1 MERRH
6 ILRTQKKQAGRS
18 RECAAR
24 PYTGEGSLRG
34 ASLRQ
39 PGGTEGRPA
48 LGVSL
53 EPPRPKRLRGPGSE
67 RRADAWEPTFPHAPE
82 SARLTVKVSRGSQR
96 PGLVS
101 GDVSGKSIRPPP
113 TSGLVAELLPPLVC
127 LAGPGTRWAT
137 AAGSRV
143 LACGIEVPEARA
155 VRMSPRWVP
164 LGS

>member
-82 SARLTVKVSRGSQR
+82 SARMTVKVSRGSQR

-113 TSGLVAELLPPLVC
+113 LPVWLQSFFRPSCVWRDPARDGPLLQAVGCWRVESKFRRP
-127 LAGPGTRWAT
+127 GP
-137 AAGSRV
+137 
-143 LACGIEVPEARA
+143 
-155 VRMSPRWVP
+155 
-164 LGS
+164 

>member
-24 PYTGEGSLRG
+24 PYAGEGSLRG

-67 RRADAWEPTFPHAPE
+67 RRADA
-82 SARLTVKVSRGSQR
+82 
-96 PGLVS
+96 
-101 GDVSGKSIRPPP
+101 
-113 TSGLVAELLPPLVC
+113 
-127 LAGPGTRWAT
+127 
-137 AAGSRV
+137 
-143 LACGIEVPEARA
+143 
-155 VRMSPRWVP
+155 
-164 LGS
+164 